1 MDIAWKALFVAI
13 LVLLVLFLLAAAVGA
28 VFFKMVLVREK
39 HPDDPM
45 NKSHVTPEELEHWRK
60 VVREGN
66 DWVASHR
73 TQDVEITSFDG
84 LKLHGLFVPAEGGA
98 TENHKF
104 LLAIHGYRSGP
115 MREYYYML
123 PFYHSLG
130 YHVLMPDDRAHGK
143 SEGKYIGFGWLD
155 RLDCIAWA
163 NDIVETYGSDCE
175 IVMQGI
181 SMGAATVMNAS
192 GETLPPQVKGII
204 EDCGCSTAKDV
215 FAHEAKLRYKLPR
228 WPLIPAASMICRLI
242 AGYSFAQDEPVRQ
255 IQKAKVPFLFIHGSR
270 DDFVPTPM
278 VHEVYDACPTQ
289 KTKLIVEGAAHAMAY
304 LKEQEEYEKAVKAF
318 LESVTTPSAL
328 PVE

>member
-1 MDIAWKALFVAI
+1 MEMLRTI
-13 LVLLVLFLLAAAVGA
+13 LLAAAIGLLLLFALAAAAGA
-28 VFFKMVLVREK
+28 VFFKMVLVKEK
-39 HPDDPM
+39 NPGDPM
-45 NKSHVTPEELEHWRK
+45 DKSHVTPDELERWRNA
-60 VVREGN
+60 VAQGN
-66 DWVASHR
+66 EWVASHQ
-73 TQDVEITSFDG
+73 TQGVEITACDG
-84 LKLHGLFVPAEGGA
+84 LRLHGLFVPAEGGA
-98 TENHKF
+98 QKSRKF

-130 YHVLMPDDRAHGK
+130 YHVLMPDDRAHGQ

-163 NDIVETYGSDCE
+163 DYIVETYGPDCE
-175 IVMQGI
+175 IVLQGI

-192 GETLPPQVKGII
+192 GEKLPPQVKGII
-204 EDCGCSTAKDV
+204 EDCGFSTAKGV
-215 FAHEAKLRYKLPR
+215 FAHEAKLRYKLPA
-228 WPLIPAASMICRLI
+228 WPLIPAASMVCRLA

-255 IQKAKVPFLFIHGSR
+255 IQRATAPFLFIHGSR

-278 VHEVYDACPTQ
+278 VHEVYDACPTH

-304 LKEQEEYEKAVKAF
+304 LEDREGYEKAVKAF
-318 LESVTTPSAL
+318 LESVTAPSAL